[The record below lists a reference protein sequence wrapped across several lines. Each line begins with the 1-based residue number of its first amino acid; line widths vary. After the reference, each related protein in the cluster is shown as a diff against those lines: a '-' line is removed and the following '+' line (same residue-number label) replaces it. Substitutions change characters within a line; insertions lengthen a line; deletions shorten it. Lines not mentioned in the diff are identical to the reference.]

1 MGYTH
6 YWRRPAI
13 LPLKEWRNWT
23 EELKPLMEEEGKVLA
38 DVFIGEE
45 QVYFNGSPPCETFC
59 IDRSFSPF
67 YEEEKPDED
76 GKWFACCKTRQL
88 PYDAFVGKAL
98 VLAEK
103 HFGDLITVSSD
114 GDFPHWDSEYQAEQ
128 VARLAN
134 DEIGF
139 WSK

>member
-23 EELKPLMEEEGKVLA
+23 KELEPLMEEEGKVLA
-38 DVFIGEE
+38 DVFIGEDE
-45 QVYFNGSPPCETFC
+45 VYFNGNQACETFY
-59 IDRSFSPF
+59 IARSFSPF
-67 YEEEKPDED
+67 HEEQEPNGD
-76 GKWFACCKTRQL
+76 GEWFACCKTREL
-88 PYDAFVGKAL
+88 PYDPFVVKAL

-114 GDFPHWDSEYQAEQ
+114 GEFPHWPDK
-128 VARLAN
+128 RLA
-134 DEIGF
+134 
-139 WSK
+139 K